1 MFFVFMYL
9 HWQIPPF
16 ALLTRILRGG
26 RERGGESE
34 ELEREKEERGGVES
48 EERWGKGKLHEVKGR
63 EGRRAVECQLRFILS
78 HQNASA

>member
-34 ELEREKEERGGVES
+34 ELEREKEEGGGARRGGE
-48 EERWGKGKLHEVKGR
+48 
-63 EGRRAVECQLRFILS
+63 
-78 HQNASA
+78 